1 MKDRRHTPPGQQ
13 QDSRS
18 PEPSRPD
25 FGSNADAGQWLGTGT
40 GDEESSLLLDEGP
53 GGSLGGPGGS
63 LGGPGEGAPRAEL
76 DYNPTVEADG
86 ALRDPEQRDG
96 VLPYNADG
104 SWRHAE
110 ILANLA
116 QIDNDPITEVDSM
129 RCSAV
134 AFLGMQIAGGPS
146 GVAAVA
152 AEVQAQVRQLLD
164 AGAWPVLDD
173 VRQAFESRRLGYL
186 RTLRPLLPAIAARI
200 RGRAGTYQDLRV
212 LSAAIYATRDS
223 DEGANGLSPGER
235 GGLSTL
241 TPEADRVVN
250 EVRRG
255 WAGAQQLFTELEAT
269 PGQAA
274 LVGVSLTGARVDHN
288 LTIGH
293 DGSIYVF
300 DPLPR
305 RGSQLMR
312 LSSDE
317 RDIRDYFERDGQP
330 LNWELDRFV
339 APDRAPGG
347 RAPT

>member
-1 MKDRRHTPPGQQ
+1 MKDRRHAPPGQQ
-13 QDSRS
+13 QDSRR
-18 PEPSRPD
+18 PEPARPE
-25 FGSNADAGQWLGTGT
+25 FGSNADAGQQLGTGA
-40 GDEESSLLLDEGP
+40 GDEESSLLLDDAP

-63 LGGPGEGAPRAEL
+63 LGGPGRGTPRAEL
-76 DYNPTVEADG
+76 DYNSTAQADG
-86 ALRDPEQRDG
+86 APRDPEQRDG

-104 SWRHAE
+104 SWRHEE
-110 ILANLA
+110 ILANLS
-116 QIDNDPITEVDSM
+116 QIDNDPITEVDGM

-146 GVAAVA
+146 RVVTIA
-152 AEVQAQVRQLLD
+152 AEVQVQVRQLLD

-200 RGRAGTYQDLRV
+200 SGRAGTYQDLRI
-212 LSAAIYATRDS
+212 LSAAIFAVRDS
-223 DEGANGLSPGER
+223 DEGANGLSPAER

-241 TPEADRVVN
+241 TPEVDRVVN

-255 WAGAQQLFTELEAT
+255 WADAQRLFTELEAT

-274 LVGVSLTGARVDHN
+274 LVGVSVTGEAVDHN

-293 DGSIYVF
+293 DGAIYVF
-300 DPLPR
+300 DPAPR
-305 RGSQLMR
+305 RGAQLLR

-317 RDIRDYFERDGQP
+317 RDIRDYFEHDGQP
-330 LNWELDRFV
+330 LNWELERFV
-339 APDRAPGG
+339 APERAPGG
-347 RAPT
+347 RP